1 MYYEENVFAKRLR
14 DAREEL
20 GLMQKEMANKLNMPI
35 TTYNGYETGKRSP
48 SLDIVKHIADML
60 DISTDYLLGR
70 TNRKI
75 NISNLREEELIEKLN
90 PTDEMRELLEHFNKL
105 DEDSK
110 DKALKIVKLFSEEN
124 NSKISKK

>member
-1 MYYEENVFAKRLR
+1 MCYEENVFAKRLR

-20 GLMQKEMANKLNMPI
+20 GLMQKEMASKLSMPI

-70 TNRKI
+70 TNIKI

-90 PTDEMRELLEHFNKL
+90 PTNDMRELLEHFSKL
-105 DEDSK
+105 DSEAK
-110 DKALKIVKLFSEEN
+110 DRALKIVKLFSEEN
-124 NSKISKK
+124 NSNK